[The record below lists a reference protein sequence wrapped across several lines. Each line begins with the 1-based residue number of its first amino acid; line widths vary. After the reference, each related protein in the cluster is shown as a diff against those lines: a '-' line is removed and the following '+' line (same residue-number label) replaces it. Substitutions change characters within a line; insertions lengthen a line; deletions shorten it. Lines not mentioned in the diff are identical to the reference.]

1 MITTDL
7 KFPYFRSKLC
17 QFNLVLYFINGSK
30 MPTKQKSTDDNENVR
45 EKILDAALEIL
56 YEEGFAGLSMR
67 KIALRAK
74 MTAANLY
81 NYYSNKD
88 EICLNIKTRGYSILL
103 KDFKQIEAQI
113 EDPFTRMQQLIRSY
127 IAFGLNSVNQYDII
141 FSQNT
146 PKYSD
151 YVGTP
156 NEAAAMKERDAAIS
170 VLDIAGRTIVEMRK
184 ASGQEDL
191 DDASYQALRIWTGLH
206 GIVSLMNNRF
216 LVEVD
221 PEFDYTIEKLVND
234 LVDPFNPKSL
244 S

>member
-1 MITTDL
+1 
-7 KFPYFRSKLC
+7 
-17 QFNLVLYFINGSK
+17 